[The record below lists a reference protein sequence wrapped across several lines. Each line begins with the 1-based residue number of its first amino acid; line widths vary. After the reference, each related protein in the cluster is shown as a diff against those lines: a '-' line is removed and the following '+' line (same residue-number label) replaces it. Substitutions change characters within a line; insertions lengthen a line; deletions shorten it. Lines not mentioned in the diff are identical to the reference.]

1 MALLRRHGRGAAEQ
15 SRVHSAM
22 VGLARLIGSV
32 W

>member
-1 MALLRRHGRGAAEQ
+1 MGRYSAARRGAAN
-15 SRVHSAM
+15 SAVHSAM